1 MSSHNTKR
9 VKKLDKMQWLA
20 TRVVPELK
28 DVSHE
33 DKLEEMYLM
42 VLEEGRERYLIS
54 IDNSHGETA

>member
-20 TRVVPELK
+20 TRVVLELK

-33 DKLEEMYLM
+33 DELEEI
-42 VLEEGRERYLIS
+42 YLILLDLICS
-54 IDNSHGETA
+54 